1 MWPCCRTGRRVPPD
15 RQRSIQRHDAAH
27 RMTTQHDTDAPLRRS
42 LRLAHNNALRQP
54 RSHRIHRI
62 LQRATRG
69 IRRVH
74 LVLDAQARIRLQHKM
89 RQPLRIP
96 LKGRLSTPSK
106 PACKHSAVRPTHARR
121 QAAPCQ
127 GAVPPPPRRSRCPCR
142 EVEVTFSA
150 CPPLR
155 AYIDSYAMSS
165 IQRRPAR
172 VAARA
177 ATFSLTPR
185 PQLSRSVPPAMGN
198 LCISLIARAASRL
211 RANWTNPQ
219 S

>member
-1 MWPCCRTGRRVPPD
+1 MWPCCRTGWRVPPD

-142 EVEVTFSA
+142 EVEVTCS
-150 CPPLR
+150 
-155 AYIDSYAMSS
+155 
-165 IQRRPAR
+165 
-172 VAARA
+172 AARHYGP
-177 ATFSLTPR
+177 TSIPTQCPR
-185 PQLSRSVPPAMGN
+185 SSEDRHGSQHEQPLFHSHHVPSSAEV
-198 LCISLIARAASRL
+198 CRRQWEISAFH
-211 RANWTNPQ
+211 
-219 S
+219 